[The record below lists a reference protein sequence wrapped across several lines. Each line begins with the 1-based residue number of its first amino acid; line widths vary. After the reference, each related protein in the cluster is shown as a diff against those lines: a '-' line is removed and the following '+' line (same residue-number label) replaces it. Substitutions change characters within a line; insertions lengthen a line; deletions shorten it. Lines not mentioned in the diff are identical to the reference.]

1 MSVVRRPPVVADLT
15 LVTAGAMTANVAGY
29 LLQLLA
35 GRWLGVGGYSEFASL
50 LAVQLLCAVPA
61 LALQNVVARERVRG
75 ADTAALRG
83 LQWRCAAMVAAV
95 AVVLVPV
102 VTVAL
107 DVGVLACAG
116 ALAAAPALVLL
127 SGEQGILQGNRR
139 FRELAIVLGAAGIA
153 RVTPALALLAMGA
166 GAAPALWA
174 TALGLSGAALFARTL
189 ASRDAADARHAVEG
203 QSRDNGRHAVEGQ
216 SRDNGRH
223 AVEGQSRDNGR
234 HAVEGQSR
242 ENGRHAVEGQSRE
255 NAPHTVEGQSH
266 ENARQAVEG
275 RSHIEGEHGAPV
287 PSESAPTTR
296 PGEVTQH
303 ETGGARAD
311 GTRRS
316 TTRHTAAVAD
326 AAAEPTRADHRTGV
340 LPVLRAAQLQAAL
353 MALSSADLIVVRMVL
368 EDEDASRYALGAIAT
383 KIAFWLPAAVGV
395 VLYPRM
401 AQPAHSARAIR
412 DALAVLSGIG
422 VLAVAGAALAAPL
435 APLFAGRDYAPIQG
449 LLWLFALHGA
459 VLAVLQGA
467 VLSAIAVD
475 RTATAALAWLGLAV
489 EVALM
494 IAFART
500 VPTLIV
506 TAVSVATVTT
516 VIVAGTV
523 LRAAEKP
530 HLTT

>member
-153 RVTPALALLAMGA
+153 RVTPALALLAVGA

-189 ASRDAADARHAVEG
+189 ASRDAADAPHAVE
-203 QSRDNGRHAVEGQ
+203 REFHDKARHA
-216 SRDNGRH
+216 D
-223 AVEGQSRDNGR
+223 
-234 HAVEGQSR
+234 
-242 ENGRHAVEGQSRE
+242 
-255 NAPHTVEGQSH
+255 
-266 ENARQAVEG
+266 
-275 RSHIEGEHGAPV
+275 
-287 PSESAPTTR
+287 
-296 PGEVTQH
+296 
-303 ETGGARAD
+303 
-311 GTRRS
+311 
-316 TTRHTAAVAD
+316 D
-326 AAAEPTRADHRTGV
+326 ALEPTRADHRTGV

-383 KIAFWLPAAVGV
+383 KIAFWMPAAVGV

-500 VPTLIV
+500 VPALIV

-530 HLTT
+530 HPTT